1 MVQIYRQVMR
11 KRENGKNRKKTVYSA
26 VVFWHDSIVP
36 NKYTECS
43 AMTENNK
50 IKS

>member
-26 VVFWHDSIVP
+26 VVLARL
-36 NKYTECS
+36 NRAK
-43 AMTENNK
+43 
-50 IKS
+50 